1 MFSTFFYRD
10 GLCILKAEL
19 IWSLPTP
26 SKTFDLST
34 NTLHLC
40 FIGLNG
46 AINVLCWMFC
56 GVAHITRQA
65 DGWELHCSSFSGRK
79 PILKLAGRS
88 LHPIHHLLI
97 LWNGRKSRS
106 LISILPVKVDKAP
119 EASVDTSSTDLI
131 ICPQSIYLILVW
143 IFVFLFIL
151 AFLRISDQTVNQQQI
166 GFIYYISFLYFAFMS
181 CDSDLFSCSKWVSLH
196 SLLSENMVY
205 VIIKFWKPVEKKQ
218 SLN

>member
-1 MFSTFFYRD
+1 
-10 GLCILKAEL
+10 
-19 IWSLPTP
+19 
-26 SKTFDLST
+26 
-34 NTLHLC
+34 
-40 FIGLNG
+40 
-46 AINVLCWMFC
+46 MFC

-131 ICPQSIYLILVW
+131 ICPQSIYHILDLYSSFSFYPCFSEDIWPNSQPATNRLHILHFFFVLCLYVMW
-143 IFVFLFIL
+143 FRFVFMFKVSFS
-151 AFLRISDQTVNQQQI
+151 AFVALRKHGLCYYKVLKTSRKKTVFKLIHPFSDSSLSGSLGCRSLTWPLVGKGSVNPGQ
-166 GFIYYISFLYFAFMS
+166 SHTHAHS
-181 CDSDLFSCSKWVSLH
+181 HLH
-196 SLLSENMVY
+196 LWT
-205 VIIKFWKPVEKKQ
+205 I
-218 SLN
+218 